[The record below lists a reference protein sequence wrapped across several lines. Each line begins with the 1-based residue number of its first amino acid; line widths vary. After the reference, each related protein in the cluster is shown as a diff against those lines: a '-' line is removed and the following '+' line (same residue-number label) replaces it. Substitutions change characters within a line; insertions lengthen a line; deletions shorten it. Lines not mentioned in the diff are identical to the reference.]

1 MDCNKTNIFAKEW
14 NRMCESFGRTCNE
27 QCPIWKLKNRPSMD
41 CFMVFLENP
50 TIVIQSIQEWSDKYP
65 VEIDWSKVPVNTP
78 VLVRDSYQQDWR
90 KRYFAL
96 CIGCGS
102 ERKLY
107 ALGDERKQN
116 EANRLTLWKYCK
128 LAPEVDPTPYLK
140 AWKE

>member
-1 MDCNKTNIFAKEW
+1 MDCRKTDVFAKEW
-14 NRMCESFGRTCNE
+14 NRMCKSIRYGCEE
-27 QCPIWKLKNRPSMD
+27 CPIWKLKSRPSMD

-50 TIVIQSIQEWSDKYP
+50 TIAIKAVQRWSDENQP
-65 VEIDWSKVPVNTP
+65 EIDWNKVPVDTP

-107 ALGDERKQN
+107 ALGDEKKQN
-116 EANRLTLWKYCK
+116 EANRLTLWKYFK

>member
-1 MDCNKTNIFAKEW
+1 MDCNKTEVFLKELKI
-14 NRMCESFGRTCNE
+14 MCNSFKDDCKE
-27 QCPIWKLKNRPSMD
+27 CPIWKLSRISMNCFTVLLEDPS
-41 CFMVFLENP
+41 
-50 TIVIQSIQEWSDKYP
+50 IVIQAVQKWSDEQP
-65 VEIDWSKVPVNTP
+65 VEIDWTKVPVNTP

-107 ALGDERKQN
+107 ALGDEKKQN
-116 EANRLTLWKYCK
+116 EANRLTVWKYCK

-140 AWKE
+140 D